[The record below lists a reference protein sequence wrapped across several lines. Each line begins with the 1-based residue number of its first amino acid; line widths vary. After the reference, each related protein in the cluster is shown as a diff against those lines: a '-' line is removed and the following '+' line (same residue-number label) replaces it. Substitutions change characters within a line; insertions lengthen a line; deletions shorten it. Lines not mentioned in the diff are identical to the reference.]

1 MGSGECTGT
10 PCKVSPDW
18 TAVHPTFFLGSCS
31 RAWECPVRNRAGLC
45 SLVQGYHGAE
55 RNKNY
60 SHLCMGWLSPW
71 SLVISFL
78 PDVINSSEQV
88 GTQKSDIFLS
98 WNVNKNY
105 ESWRTFRRLP
115 IFLLFL
121 HTKSS
126 LSCAYCPDSLGIL
139 GLGKKDINLFFPP
152 RCLSYLCQ
160 THSSREHL
168 WMLIFLYGHYYFICI
183 LQIKLKFREARV
195 SKTPQLQATGSV
207 SSHDVAFLYWSW
219 KHK

>member
-1 MGSGECTGT
+1 MGKRVAVVRYRRVGSGENVNILKTAWDGAQSMGSGECTGT

-18 TAVHPTFFLGSCS
+18 TAVHPTLFMGFCS

-45 SLVQGYHGAE
+45 SLVQGYYGAE

-88 GTQKSDIFLS
+88 GTQKFSDIFLS

-126 LSCAYCPDSLGIL
+126 LSCAYCPDSLGIF
-139 GLGKKDINLFFPP
+139 GLGKKRFFSLPDVCHICVRHTLLESIYECYINFLIWALLF
-152 RCLSYLCQ
+152 YLCF
-160 THSSREHL
+160 TD
-168 WMLIFLYGHYYFICI
+168 
-183 LQIKLKFREARV
+183 
-195 SKTPQLQATGSV
+195 KTKV
-207 SSHDVAFLYWSW
+207 
-219 KHK
+219 